1 MKKVKIAQIGIT
13 HEHAPGKIATLKKLP
28 EYFEIAGVC
37 DDRSFSKTPDFF
49 NGNLSYYEGLRFL
62 SLEEILSDESI
73 EAVAVEVPNN
83 ELVPMAI
90 RCAERS
96 LAMHMDKPGGE
107 DLALFKKLL
116 DLCKTKSL
124 PFQMGFMFRSNA
136 AFQTALRAIR
146 EQWIG
151 EVIEIDADMHHNYG
165 GEAYQEYISKFPGGI
180 MYNLGCHL
188 IDFVAD
194 AMGRPEKVTSFI
206 HSAPGYGKDTRNNA
220 LAVLEY
226 KNAFVT
232 LRACSKSPCDTFS
245 RSMRII
251 GTRGVIRLCPLENF
265 VYRSPT
271 MDLEIE
277 LKESCASLPAGKH
290 TLRIPSLTDR
300 YAGQFLEL
308 YDMIRNGRKSTYSF
322 EHDLLVHEITL
333 AASGYTKWS

>member
-37 DDRSFSKTPDFF
+37 DDRSFSKTPYFF
-49 NGNLSYYEGLRFL
+49 NGDLSYYDGLRFM
-62 SLEEILSDESI
+62 SPEEILADESI
-73 EAVAVEVPNN
+73 EAVTVEVPNN

-90 RCAERS
+90 RCAERG

-107 DLALFKKLL
+107 DLSLFKKLL
-116 DLCKTKSL
+116 DLCKEKSL

-136 AFQTALRAIR
+136 AFRTALQAVR
-146 EQWIG
+146 EKWIG

-188 IDFVAD
+188 IDFVA
-194 AMGRPEKVTSFI
+194 AALGRPEKVSSFMRP
-206 HSAPGYGKDTRNNA
+206 APGYGENTRNHA

-232 LRACSKSPCDTFS
+232 LRSCSKVPYDTNS
-245 RSMRII
+245 RTMRII
-251 GTRGVIRLCPLENF
+251 GTKGVIRLCPLENF
-265 VYRSPT
+265 VSQFST
-271 MDLEIE
+271 MDIEIE
-277 LKESCASLPAGKH
+277 LRDDCGSLPAGKH
-290 TLRIPSLTDR
+290 TLRVPSIRDR
-300 YAGQFLEL
+300 YAGQLLEL
-308 YDMIRNGRKSTYSF
+308 YEMIRNGKKSLYSF